1 MKKTLLLSILAIV
14 AIAVLIGSG
23 FVLFEYGKNQGEK
36 KPASNSVTQS
46 ATASA
51 TSEEDINKSIRDC
64 VLGMAA
70 PSITDVTIDKKYYYT
85 DLAGT
90 KWIRFHVSP
99 IPEGSAD
106 PAYGV
111 MKKIPGGKWVVV
123 DFGTAGVED
132 NLPTDVK
139 KGLEFTN

>member
-1 MKKTLLLSILAIV
+1 MKTLLLSIITVVIIV
-14 AIAVLIGSG
+14 ALSAGG
-23 FVLFEYGKNQGEK
+23 FVLFEYGKKQGEK
-36 KPASNSVTQS
+36 KTTSTTTTQS

-51 TSEEDINKSIRDC
+51 ASSEEVINKIIRDC

-85 DLAGT
+85 DASKT
-90 KWIRFHVSP
+90 QWIRFHVSP
-99 IPEGSAD
+99 IPQGSAD

-111 MKKIPGGKWVVV
+111 MKKVTGGKWTVV

-139 KGLEFTN
+139 KGLEFN